1 MIKKYSSI
9 FFDLDDT
16 LLDFKAAEK
25 AAVKK
30 VLERNGLPCS
40 EEAVKN
46 YSLINQSYWE
56 RFERGEIPKTAIFAG
71 RFQSFLELYGEKGDP
86 EKISK
91 EYSCGLSLEHQTVEG
106 AHDIVKLLKSRG
118 YKVYA
123 TTNGLSSTQY
133 RRIKESGL
141 GELFDGVFVSEDA
154 GHQKP
159 EKEYFDYV
167 ISNIAEKDKEKMLII
182 GDSPGSDILGGI
194 NSGIDV
200 CWYNPSGKKTEY
212 EIKYEVKK
220 LSEIDSILK

>member
-25 AAVKK
+25 AAVRK
-30 VLERNGLPCS
+30 VLERNGLPSS
-40 EEAVKN
+40 EEAVKK
-46 YSLINQSYWE
+46 YSQINQSYWE
-56 RFERGEIPKTAIFAG
+56 KFERGEIPKSAIFAG
-71 RFQSFLELYGEKGDP
+71 RFQSFLDFYGYSGDAAA
-86 EKISK
+86 ISK
-91 EYSCGLSLEHQTVEG
+91 EYSGGLSLEHQTVEG
-106 AHDIVKLLKSRG
+106 AHEIVKLLKSRG

-133 RRIKESGL
+133 RRIEESGL
-141 GELFDGVFVSEDA
+141 GVLFDGVFVSEDA

-167 ISNIAEKDKEKMLII
+167 ISNIPEKNKDKMLII
-182 GDSPGSDILGGI
+182 GDSPSSDILGGI

-200 CWYNPSGKKTEY
+200 CWYNPSCKKTEY

-220 LSEIDSILK
+220 LLEIADILK